1 MADMIRVVITHDRLP
16 QLIQRAPGEVDRRI
30 EMLAQAGR
38 NYAVESIHRPSP
50 GQPYVRSNPRRTGIA
65 AAVGQTP
72 NTDTGNLANSITVEN
87 AGQFQRRIDVGAGY
101 GAFLEFGTP
110 KMGKRPFMEPAMLK
124 VEALVPEI
132 FDRLAES
139 VL

>member
-38 NYAVESIHRPSP
+38 NYMVTAIQTPSP
-50 GQPYVRSNPRRTGIA
+50 GRPYVRSNPRRTGVA
-65 AAVGQTP
+65 AAEGEAP
-72 NTDTGNLANSITVEN
+72 NTDTGNLVASITVEN
-87 AGQFQRRIDVGAGY
+87 AGPYQQRIDVGAGY

-110 KMGKRPFMEPAMLK
+110 NMGKRPFVGPAIEK
-124 VEALVPEI
+124 VDALVPEI